1 MVVVRYFLEVDM
13 SNRVAYI
20 EGMTDTA
27 QRLYDAYSTI
37 MSEKS
42 LSNVL
47 DDILGESRYSYP
59 QTSARDLINRIV
71 LGSYPNE
78 ATIKANFINGVLLPQ
93 SPKTV
98 SIFEL
103 PIGKSRVD
111 MCKVNGH
118 SAAYEIK
125 TDLDT
130 FCRLEGQLRDY
141 FDVFETVYVVTS
153 EVRWKELPEYVPEA
167 CGIYSY
173 RQRSDGSY
181 TFCARRRATKSAK
194 LDSEKQLSV
203 IPKQQLCSLFRMD
216 GKGISKQELVHEC
229 LEGYGSDD
237 INLRFKRYLK
247 RRYGGC
253 WDRFRQLQP
262 EIFEIDYQWFYRH
275 GLSPQLVY

>member
-1 MVVVRYFLEVDM
+1 MD
-13 SNRVAYI
+13 SKVAYI
-20 EGMTDTA
+20 GGLADTA
-27 QRLYDAYSTI
+27 QHLYDAYSTV

-42 LSNVL
+42 LSGVL
-47 DDILGESRYSYP
+47 DAILGEQRNDYS
-59 QTSARDLINRIV
+59 QTTARDLINRIV

-78 ATIKANFINGVLLPQ
+78 ATIKANFINKILLPQ

-103 PIGKSRVD
+103 PIGRSRVD

-130 FCRLEGQLRDY
+130 FYRLEGQLRDY

-153 EVRWKELPEYVPEA
+153 ESRWRELPDYVPDA

-173 RQRSDGSY
+173 RQQEDGSHK
-181 TFCARRRATKSAK
+181 FCARRRAVKSSD

-203 IPKQQLCSLFRMD
+203 IPKQFLCSLFGKD
-216 GKGISKQELVHEC
+216 GRGVSKSSLIHSCLKERDGQE
-229 LEGYGSDD
+229 
-237 INLRFKRYLK
+237 INYLFKRYLK
-247 RRYGGC
+247 QRYGC
-253 WDRFRQLQP
+253 YWNRFRELQP
-262 EIFEIDYQWFYRH
+262 KIYEIDYQWFYRY
-275 GLSPQLVY
+275 GLSPQAIY